1 MKIVEHFNDYFVNVG
16 PSTAAKIPDSINNP
30 SSYMK
35 GNYPMHFHMTP
46 VTSEEIDLII
56 SNLKESSSGWDE
68 LSAQVIKSTRL
79 FLIDPLVFI
88 CNLSLTTGVFPD
100 QLKIA
105 KVIPLYKNDDPKI
118 FSNYRPVSVLPVISK
133 ILERLMYNI
142 LIKYLNDNKILYSF
156 QFGFRQNHSAVMAL
170 ITLVDKIS
178 KALENGEFAIGLFL
192 DFSKAFDTINY
203 DVLFMKL
210 FHYGV
215 RGCALDWFMSYLT
228 NRKQY
233 VVYNGACS
241 NLKPITCGVPQGS
254 ILGPLLFLI
263 YVNDLAYVSEYL
275 FMVMFADD
283 TNALVS
289 HKDLMTLENRCNE
302 EMIKISEWVN
312 SNKLSLNVKK
322 TQYMLFKGRKHIG
335 IEHGIC
341 VNRVKITK
349 TDQAKFLGVIIT
361 EDLSWKSHINYIS
374 KKISK
379 SIGIIYKLSKY
390 LNTKTLISLYYSL
403 IYPYMLYC
411 NEVWGQG
418 YATHR
423 RKLLTLQKWAIRTIC
438 GKARNEHSDPL
449 FKSLNIMK
457 IHDVNT
463 YLIAVFMYKFRHRKL
478 PEFFNDMFDYNSSI
492 HDHDT
497 RLSSELHVPLVRTNL
512 TKMSIRYSGVII
524 WNKMARLTS
533 YQCTIETFKKK
544 LKTIFI
550 SKY

>member
-1 MKIVEHFNDYFVNVG
+1 MHDTELPKEDETIIIRNFSQANQNNFAEELMRIDWNPMYIFDNAQQAYDMFHRIICGLFEKCFPKICIKPGYKTRKPWLSDDLKESIKKKNKLYILSRKIPTLSNEIYYKQYKKEVDRSLVKAEKTYYEELFEKYKSNLKKSWQLIRRLINKSKKGPIQSKFKYNGNDITEPLEIVEHFNDYFVNVG

-133 ILERLMYNI
+133 ILERLMYNR

-192 DFSKAFDTINY
+192 DFSKAFKTINY

-289 HKDLMTLENRCNE
+289 HIR
-302 EMIKISEWVN
+302 IS
-312 SNKLSLNVKK
+312 
-322 TQYMLFKGRKHIG
+322 
-335 IEHGIC
+335 
-341 VNRVKITK
+341 
-349 TDQAKFLGVIIT
+349 
-361 EDLSWKSHINYIS
+361 
-374 KKISK
+374 
-379 SIGIIYKLSKY
+379 
-390 LNTKTLISLYYSL
+390 
-403 IYPYMLYC
+403 
-411 NEVWGQG
+411 
-418 YATHR
+418 
-423 RKLLTLQKWAIRTIC
+423 
-438 GKARNEHSDPL
+438 
-449 FKSLNIMK
+449 
-457 IHDVNT
+457 
-463 YLIAVFMYKFRHRKL
+463 
-478 PEFFNDMFDYNSSI
+478 
-492 HDHDT
+492 
-497 RLSSELHVPLVRTNL
+497 
-512 TKMSIRYSGVII
+512 
-524 WNKMARLTS
+524 
-533 YQCTIETFKKK
+533 
-544 LKTIFI
+544 
-550 SKY
+550 